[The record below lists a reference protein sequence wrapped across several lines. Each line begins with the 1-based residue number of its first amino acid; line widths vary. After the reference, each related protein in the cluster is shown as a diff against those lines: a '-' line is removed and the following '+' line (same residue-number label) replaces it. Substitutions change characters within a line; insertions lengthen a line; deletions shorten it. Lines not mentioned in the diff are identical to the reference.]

1 MQVLKALSAA
11 SREDSPNTALR
22 MRIQEKPG
30 KRESTSMT
38 ARMMKS
44 LYTTLTVVSVQDSFI
59 ISWGRQKEC
68 VTVCVWQYDNC
79 FRMKGRGKKNTNP
92 LVRAASQILVT
103 VVTVGPVSTEAC
115 RSGWQMVT
123 TWSNAMA
130 SRTADSWLT
139 EHG

>member
-11 SREDSPNTALR
+11 PREDSPNTALR